1 MNEEYE
7 LYHRIVDLL
16 KLLECP
22 TEATIVTGNR
32 VHTIYLHPS
41 FNRGYYYVSV
51 INGIENIMRPQKCPM
66 KLERIENFLGEI
78 GIDVRSAQI
87 TLEGS
92 KLYKHSP
99 FLEEHISKTQSTN
112 ISHIDLDDVPF

>member
-7 LYHRIVDLL
+7 LYYRVIDVL

-22 TEATIVTGNR
+22 TKVTIVTGNR
-32 VHTIYLHPS
+32 AHTIYLHPS

-51 INGIENIMRPQKCPM
+51 INGIENIMRPQKCTM
-66 KLERIENFLGEI
+66 KLERIEDFLGEI
-78 GIDVRSAQI
+78 GITVDYAQI

-92 KLYKHSP
+92 ELYKHSP
-99 FLEEHISKTQSTN
+99 FLEERIFKTQSTN
-112 ISHIDLDDVPF
+112 KSDGILEDIPF